1 MLIQVIHT
9 FLYIGREY
17 AKSVEE
23 SQGIDALFHPV
34 HLWLNMLLGM
44 IVTTSFDTPVSIIYG
59 CYVLAW
65 SMAFRIRK
73 PWMSLAIL
81 SIIMV
86 ASVTSME
93 LSPSYSMG
101 AYLVWQYTMFGY
113 NLRTAMRY
121 HEPQISS

>member
-1 MLIQVIHT
+1 MA
-9 FLYIGREY
+9 Y
-17 AKSVEE
+17 
-23 SQGIDALFHPV
+23 
-34 HLWLNMLLGM
+34 MLLGM

-113 NLRTAMRY
+113 NLRTAMCY